1 MKTQTQRVKDLL
13 STAAEFVAV
22 GLEDGMFEGMTDA
35 EIAEAALAFVIE
47 DMSMAKED
55 AK

>member
-13 STAAEFVAV
+13 STAAEFAAVA
-22 GLEDGMFEGMTDA
+22 LEDGMFEGMSDA
-35 EIAEAALAFVIE
+35 EIAEATLAFVIE
-47 DMSMAKED
+47 DQRMAKED